1 MWSIKRTD
9 KPAGSEKK
17 PRPAEKTPRSEEFLQ
32 LPRVE
37 FLLNQMENPAKDLAV
52 HITNKLESIE
62 RFSLKVPDDS
72 MTGAGLCRGD
82 LAIVDSKQEPENDDV
97 VAVTLGERVLIRR
110 YASSHDRIRLES
122 TAEPD
127 RILIIDPAT
136 PGFTILGKVIQVIRE
151 IG

>member
-9 KPAGSEKK
+9 KPVGPDKK
-17 PRPAEKTPRSEEFLQ
+17 SPAKKTTRSEEFLM

-37 FLLNQMENPAKDLAV
+37 FLLNQMENPARDLAA
-52 HITNKLESIE
+52 HITNKLESVE
-62 RFSLKVPDDS
+62 RFSLEVPDNS
-72 MTGAGLCRGD
+72 MAAAGLCRGD
-82 LAIVDSKQEPENDDV
+82 LAIIDAKQKPENDDI

-110 YASSHDRIRLES
+110 FASSHNRIRLEN

-127 RILIIDPAT
+127 RILIVDPDT
-136 PGFTILGKVIQVIRE
+136 PGFTLLGKVVQVIRE